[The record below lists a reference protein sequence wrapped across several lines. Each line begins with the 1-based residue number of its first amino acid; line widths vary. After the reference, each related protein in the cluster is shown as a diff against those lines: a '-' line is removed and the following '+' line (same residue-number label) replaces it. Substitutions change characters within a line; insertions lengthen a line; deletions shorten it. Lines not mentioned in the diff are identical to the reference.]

1 MGKKILIIDDD
12 QDILDLIEYLLKEN
26 GFDVVASL
34 SAKVLDDVL
43 EIKPD
48 LILIDDWLEDTSGH
62 ELCLSLKNDPATKH
76 IPVVIIS
83 ATMNLE
89 QLSKS
94 CSADN
99 YIEKPFD
106 IDVLEAKISALLEG

>member
-48 LILIDDWLEDTSGH
+48 LILIDVG
-62 ELCLSLKNDPATKH
+62 
-76 IPVVIIS
+76 
-83 ATMNLE
+83 
-89 QLSKS
+89 
-94 CSADN
+94 
-99 YIEKPFD
+99 
-106 IDVLEAKISALLEG
+106 